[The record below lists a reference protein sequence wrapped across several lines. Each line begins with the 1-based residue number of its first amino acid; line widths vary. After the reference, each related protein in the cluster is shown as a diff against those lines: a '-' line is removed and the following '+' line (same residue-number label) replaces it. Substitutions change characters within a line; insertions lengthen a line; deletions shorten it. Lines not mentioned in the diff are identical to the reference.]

1 MEKDQKEK
9 EKVKKIWPKLYEIII
24 DFCGKLTVLLHFKKH
39 NDKKEG
45 KKKKKNMAK
54 IVSNW

>member
-24 DFCGKLTVLLHFKKH
+24 DFCGKLTVLLHCKKH
-39 NDKKEG
+39 NDKKEE
-45 KKKKKNMAK
+45 KKKKKNMA
-54 IVSNW
+54 